1 MKGFYHMTSNNSLV
15 EMRIEELE
23 NLQSMIMDR
32 IHELKAQGN
41 IEEDYDSQMLEL
53 KMAFSGMIKDRTD
66 NDDAMTLWEIFSTLQ
81 SLEEDVAKALQGLI

>member
-1 MKGFYHMTSNNSLV
+1 MTSNNSLV

-53 KMAFSGMIKDRTD
+53 KTEFFKMIQDRAE
-66 NDDAMTLWEIFSTLQ
+66 NDDTTTLWEIFSTLQ

>member
-1 MKGFYHMTSNNSLV
+1 MTSNNSLV

-66 NDDAMTLWEIFSTLQ
+66 NDDAMTLWEIFSTLK

>member
-1 MKGFYHMTSNNSLV
+1 MTSNNSLV

>member
-1 MKGFYHMTSNNSLV
+1 MMSNNSLV

-23 NLQSMIMDR
+23 NLQAMISDR
-32 IHELKAQGN
+32 IHELRAMAN
-41 IEEDYDSQMLEL
+41 INENYDSQLLEL

-66 NDDAMTLWEIFSTLQ
+66 NDDATTLWDIFSTLQ